1 MGLVLGSMLV
11 NEIVPCGA
19 DGLQTANKMKAKPH
33 ICDER
38 PRWMEERTQKGR
50 KGMKSRDGGRGWQ
63 GLQGADGYLLRP
75 EERGASR
82 GSREL
87 GGAEAGALG
96 ALEQVDGFWGIT
108 STGQVGCSGA
118 KGARAFQPSWACGW
132 VWVSPWLEDVVQEVR
147 WLGLLLKVNINNW
160 PRMENGCE
168 E

>member
-1 MGLVLGSMLV
+1 MKYAEEGQGGGVPGGGGNSCDVNGKAEPEGGGSQWG
-11 NEIVPCGA
+11 E
-19 DGLQTANKMKAKPH
+19 
-33 ICDER
+33 
-38 PRWMEERTQKGR
+38 
-50 KGMKSRDGGRGWQ
+50 
-63 GLQGADGYLLRP
+63 QGA
-75 EERGASR
+75 
-82 GSREL
+82 

-108 STGQVGCSGA
+108 STGQVGRSGA